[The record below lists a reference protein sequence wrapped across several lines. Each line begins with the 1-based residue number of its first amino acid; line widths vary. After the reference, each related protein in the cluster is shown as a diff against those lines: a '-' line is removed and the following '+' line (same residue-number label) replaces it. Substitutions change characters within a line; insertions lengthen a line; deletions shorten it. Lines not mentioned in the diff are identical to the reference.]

1 MERKIG
7 VLGLG
12 WWGLKLA
19 RALAAQQGLGPGLM
33 VGVDPLASR
42 REEAEKTLG
51 FATVDDPRRVLD
63 DEDITAV
70 VVATPP
76 PTHFGL
82 AQAALAAGK
91 HVLVTKPPTSTLDE
105 LEILVREAETRRLVF
120 MLDSTFVYND
130 PVKKIRE
137 LLDAGAVPDI
147 RFVQSLRYG
156 NDLRFHH
163 VGRLRDT
170 MLANGVDVVRDL
182 VFHDL
187 AVITHLFPGMRIRPT
202 AVHKANTL
210 AKFTAPEYA
219 YAGTMCDTAF
229 LRLETDRFPIHIGL
243 SWVLPERRRELLI
256 ASGEVQLV
264 YDDLKPENKISMFR
278 IEDKHE
284 EIIVHGQREPLALVV
299 KHFLECV
306 EKGQRPVTNG
316 KYMLDVMRLYDA
328 IIECR

>member
-1 MERKIG
+1 MRNKIG

-12 WWGLKLA
+12 WWGSKLA
-19 RALAAQQGLGPGLM
+19 RALAAQQGFGPGLM

-51 FATVDDPRRVLD
+51 FVTVADPGRVLD
-63 DEDITAV
+63 DEDIVAV
-70 VVATPP
+70 VIATPP

-91 HVLVTKPPTSTLDE
+91 HVLMTKPPASTLNE
-105 LEILVREAETRRLVF
+105 LEILVREAETRRVVF
-120 MLDSTFVYND
+120 MLDSTFVYSD
-130 PVKKIRE
+130 PVQKIRE
-137 LLDAGAVPDI
+137 ILDVGAVPDI
-147 RFVQSLRYG
+147 RLVQSLRYG

-187 AVITHLFPGMRIRPT
+187 AVITHLFPGMRISPV

-210 AKFTAPEYA
+210 AKFTAPE

-278 IEDKHE
+278 VEDKHE
-284 EIIVHGQREPLALVV
+284 ELVVHGQREPLTLVV
-299 KHFLECV
+299 EHFLDCI
-306 EKGQRPVTNG
+306 KNRKRPMTDG
-316 KYMLDVMRLYDA
+316 RYMLDVMRLFDA
-328 IIECR
+328 IMECR

>member
-1 MERKIG
+1 MPNKIG

-12 WWGLKLA
+12 WWGSKLA
-19 RALAAQQGLGPGLM
+19 RALAAQPALGPGLM

-51 FATVDDPRRVLD
+51 FTTVDDPCWVLD
-63 DEDITAV
+63 DEDIAAV

-91 HVLVTKPPTSTLDE
+91 HVLVTKPPTSTIEE
-105 LEILVREAETRRLVF
+105 LEILVREAETRRVIF
-120 MLDSTFVYND
+120 MLDSTFVYSD
-130 PVKKIRE
+130 PVQKIRG
-137 LLDAGAVPDI
+137 LLDAEEVSDI

-163 VGRLRDT
+163 VGRLRET

-182 VFHDL
+182 IFHDL
-187 AVITHLFPGMRIRPT
+187 AVITHLFPGMQIRPT
-202 AVHKANTL
+202 AIHKANTL
-210 AKFTAPEYA
+210 EKFTPIEF
-219 YAGTMCDTAF
+219 AGTMCDTAF

-256 ASGEVQLV
+256 ANGDVQLV
-264 YDDLKPENKISMFR
+264 YDDLKPEKKISIFR

-284 EIIVHGQREPLALVV
+284 EFIEHGRREPLALVV
-299 KHFLECV
+299 EHFIDCI
-306 EKGQRPVTNG
+306 KNGKRPMTDG
-316 KYMLDVMRLYDA
+316 KYMLEVMRLYEA
-328 IIECR
+328 IMKCR

>member
-1 MERKIG
+1 MERKIS

-12 WWGLKLA
+12 WWGSKIA
-19 RALAAQQGLGPGLM
+19 RVLAAQESVGPESII
-33 VGVDPLASR
+33 GVDPLASR

-76 PTHFGL
+76 PSHFGL
-82 AQAALAAGK
+82 VQAALAAGK

-105 LEILVREAETRRLVF
+105 LEILVREADMRRVVF
-120 MLDSTFVYND
+120 MMDSTFVYSD
-130 PVKKIRE
+130 PVHKIRE

-187 AVITHLFPGMRIRPT
+187 AVLTHLFPGMQIRPA

-210 AKFTAPEYA
+210 AKFTPAEF
-219 YAGTMCDTAF
+219 AGTMCDTAF
-229 LRLETDRFPIHIGL
+229 LRLETDRFPVHIGL

-256 ASGEVQLV
+256 ASADYQLV
-264 YDDLKPENKISMFR
+264 YDDLKPEKKITMFR

-284 EIIVHGQREPLALVV
+284 EFIEHGQREPLALVV
-299 KHFLECV
+299 EQFLDCI
-306 EKGQRPVTNG
+306 KNG
-316 KYMLDVMRLYDA
+316 KKPMTDGRYMLEVMRLYDA

>member
-1 MERKIG
+1 MRKKIG

-19 RALAAQQGLGPGLM
+19 RALTAQQGLGPGL
-33 VGVDPLASR
+33 VIGVDPLTPR
-42 REEAEKTLG
+42 RSEAEKTLG
-51 FATVDDPRRVLD
+51 IGTVEDPRRIFD
-63 DEDITAV
+63 DEDIEAV

-105 LEILVREAETRRLVF
+105 LEILVREAETRRAVF
-120 MLDSTFVYND
+120 MLDSTFVYSD
-130 PVKKIRE
+130 PVQKIRE

-163 VGRLRDT
+163 VGRLRGT

-219 YAGTMCDTAF
+219 GTMCDTAF

-256 ASGEVQLV
+256 ASSDVQLV
-264 YDDLKPENKISMFR
+264 YDDLKPEKKISMFR

-284 EIIVHGQREPLALVV
+284 EFVVHGQREPLALVV
-299 KHFLECV
+299 EHFLDCI
-306 EKGQRPVTNG
+306 KNGKRPMTDG
-316 KYMLDVMRLYDA
+316 KYMLDVMRLYDE
-328 IIECR
+328 IRECR

>member
-1 MERKIG
+1 MQRKFG

-12 WWGLKLA
+12 WWGSKLA
-19 RALAAQQGLGPGLM
+19 RVLTAQQGLGPGLI

-51 FATVDDPRRVLD
+51 FATVEDPSRVLD
-63 DEDITAV
+63 DEDVLAV

-82 AQAALAAGK
+82 VHAALAAGK

-105 LEILVREAETRRLVF
+105 LEILVREAETRRVVF
-120 MLDSTFVYND
+120 MLDSTFVYSD
-130 PVKKIRE
+130 PIQKIRD
-137 LLDAGAVPDI
+137 LLDEGAVSDI

-163 VGRLRDT
+163 VGRLRET
-170 MLANGVDVVRDL
+170 MLANGVDVVCDL

-187 AVITHLFPGMRIRPT
+187 AVITHLFPGMQIRPT

-210 AKFTAPEYA
+210 AKFTAPE

-256 ASGEVQLV
+256 ASSDVQLV
-264 YDDLKPENKISMFR
+264 YDDLKPEKKISMFR

-284 EIIVHGQREPLALVV
+284 EFVVHGQREPLALVV
-299 KHFLECV
+299 EHFLECI
-306 EKGQRPVTNG
+306 EKGQRPMTDG

-328 IIECR
+328 IKEYR

>member
-1 MERKIG
+1 MRMKIA

-19 RALAAQQGLGPGLM
+19 RVLAAQQGLGPGLM
-33 VGVDPLASR
+33 IGLDPLASR
-42 REEAEKTLG
+42 REETEKTLG
-51 FATVDDPRRVLD
+51 IGTVGDSRRVFD
-63 DEDITAV
+63 DEEVEAV

-82 AQAALAAGK
+82 AYAALVAGK
-91 HVLVTKPPTSTLDE
+91 HVLMTKPPTSTLDE
-105 LEILVREAETRRLVF
+105 LEILVREAETRRVVF
-120 MLDSTFVYND
+120 MMDSTFVYSD
-130 PVKKIRE
+130 PVQKIRK

-170 MLANGVDVVRDL
+170 MLANGVDVIRDL

-187 AVITHLFPGMRIRPT
+187 AVITHLFPGMQIRPA

-210 AKFTAPEYA
+210 AKFTAPEF
-219 YAGTMCDTAF
+219 AGTMCDTAF

-256 ASGEVQLV
+256 ASADVQLV
-264 YDDLKPENKISMFR
+264 YDDLKPEKKITMFR
-278 IEDKHE
+278 VEDKHE
-284 EIIVHGQREPLALVV
+284 EFVEYKQREPLALVV
-299 KHFLECV
+299 EHFLDCI
-306 EKGQRPVTNG
+306 KNGKRPMTDG

-328 IIECR
+328 IRECR